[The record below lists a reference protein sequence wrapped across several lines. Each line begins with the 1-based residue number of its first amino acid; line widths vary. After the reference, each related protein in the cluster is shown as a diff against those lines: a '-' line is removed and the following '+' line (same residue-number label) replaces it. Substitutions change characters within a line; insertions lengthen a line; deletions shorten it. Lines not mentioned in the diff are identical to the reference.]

1 MKKLIL
7 LAGAVTLAVVGIDHY
22 DIDVQASAAKVRQFI
37 TPITENSELAQDI
50 AERIPWSHLEN
61 AEMEELLSHPRVKAY
76 LDQEQAKQALKDYFA
91 DLGNLSSEQAWDAIE
106 QVENENRVTG
116 YEALSLKLA
125 WLEKN
130 SINEADFKQR
140 AEALFNIYRDQA
152 QSVISRYDPH
162 TEVPGFSTYKDL
174 ERSIVEEVQQM
185 SSFPDG
191 MSKHEY
197 LRKRLQEARET
208 VYGT

>member
-7 LAGAVTLAVVGIDHY
+7 LAGAATLAVVGIDHY
-22 DIDVQASAAKVRQFI
+22 DIDVQASVAKVRQFI
-37 TPITENSELAQDI
+37 TPIAENSKLAQDI
-50 AERIPWSHLEN
+50 AERIPWSQLEN
-61 AEMEELLSHPRVKAY
+61 SEMRELLDHPRVKAY

-91 DLGNLSSEQAWDAIE
+91 NLGNLSSKQAWDAIE
-106 QVENENRVTG
+106 QVEDENRVTG

-130 SINEADFKQR
+130 SLNEAEFKQR
-140 AEALFNIYRDQA
+140 AEELFNIYREQA

-185 SSFPDG
+185 TAFPDG

>member
-1 MKKLIL
+1 MKRLIL

-22 DIDVQASAAKVRQFI
+22 NIDVKASVAKVRQFI
-37 TPITENSELAQDI
+37 EPITENNELAKDI
-50 AERIPWSHLEN
+50 SEKIPWSQLEN
-61 AEMEELLSHPRVKAY
+61 TEVKELLNHPRVKAY
-76 LDQEQAKQALKDYFA
+76 LDQEQLKQALQDYFA
-91 DLGNLSSEQAWDAIE
+91 DLGNLSSEEAWSAIE
-106 QVENENRVTG
+106 KVERENRVTG

-130 SINEADFKQR
+130 SINETEFKQR
-140 AEALFNIYRDQA
+140 AEELFNNYREKA
-152 QSVISRYDPH
+152 QSVINRYDPH
-162 TEVPGFSTYKDL
+162 KQVPGFSTYKDL

-185 SSFPDG
+185 TSFPNG

>member
-22 DIDVQASAAKVRQFI
+22 DIDVQASVAKVRQFI
-37 TPITENSELAQDI
+37 TPVTKNSELAQDI
-50 AERIPWSHLEN
+50 AERIPWSQLEN

-91 DLGNLSSEQAWDAIE
+91 NLGNLSSEQAWDAIE

-152 QSVISRYDPH
+152 QSIISRYDPH

>member
-22 DIDVQASAAKVRQFI
+22 DIDVQAGVAKARQFI
-37 TPITENSELAQDI
+37 TPLTENSELAKDI
-50 AERIPWSHLEN
+50 AERIPWSQLEN
-61 AEMEELLSHPRVKAY
+61 AEVEELLDHPRVKAY
-76 LDQEQAKQALKDYFA
+76 LDQEKAKKALQNYFA
-91 DLGNLSSEQAWDAIE
+91 NLGNLSSEEAWDTIE
-106 QVENENRVTG
+106 QVESEKRVTG

-130 SINEADFKQR
+130 SINEAEFKRR
-140 AEALFNIYRDQA
+140 AEELFNIYREQA
-152 QSVISRYDPH
+152 QSVISHYDPH

-185 SSFPDG
+185 TSFPDG

-208 VYGT
+208 VYGS

>member
-22 DIDVQASAAKVRQFI
+22 DIDVQASVAKVRQFI

-50 AERIPWSHLEN
+50 AERIPWSQLEN

-91 DLGNLSSEQAWDAIE
+91 NLGNLSSEQAWDAIE

-208 VYGT
+208 IYGT

>member
-7 LAGAVTLAVVGIDHY
+7 LAGAATLAVVGIDHY
-22 DIDVQASAAKVRQFI
+22 DIDVQASVAKVRQFI
-37 TPITENSELAQDI
+37 TPIAENSRLAQDI
-50 AERIPWSHLEN
+50 AERIPWSQLEN
-61 AEMEELLSHPRVKAY
+61 SEMRELLDHPRVKAY

-91 DLGNLSSEQAWDAIE
+91 NLGNLSSKQAWDAIE
-106 QVENENRVTG
+106 QVEDENRVTG

-130 SINEADFKQR
+130 SLNEAEFKQR
-140 AEALFNIYRDQA
+140 AEELFNIYREQA

-185 SSFPDG
+185 TAFPNG